1 LCHCEAFRP
10 KQSQKRK
17 ILDCFASL
25 AMTKMRFSRERL
37 LSFFIVLITLC
48 AFSQT
53 QVLSQTLE
61 RAEVPVEHTWKLE
74 DLYTSNEAWNKA
86 KQKWAA
92 QFDNILKYK
101 GKLANSASE
110 LLACLEFNSDIS
122 KEFDRLQSCASM
134 KSDQDVRDSKYLAM
148 KQELQQLVTD
158 YSSKASFIEPQ
169 IAGMDKQKIDEFIAE
184 ETGLKIYKMYL
195 YDIQRRKAHKL
206 SEKEEKILAEAGL
219 LADGPYS
226 IFSVF
231 SNAELPFPEI
241 ELSDGTMAK
250 LNQAGYARYRALP
263 NRKDRQAVFQAF
275 WSCFSNFKRT
285 FGTQLY
291 AHVNKDIFYVRSRG
305 YKSSLENALDKDN
318 IPLEVYSS
326 LIENVNHNLDSFH
339 RYLNLK
345 KRMLGVD
352 TLKYSDVY
360 APVVKD
366 VELKYTFDQAN
377 KLVLDAV
384 KPLGEDYGQVVKEA
398 FENRWIDVYPTPGKR
413 MGAYSNGSAYDVHPY
428 ILLNFNGQYD
438 DVSTLAHELGHTMH
452 SFYSNKNQP
461 YPTADYSTFVAEVA
475 STFNEALLINK
486 MLKEIQD
493 KDIRLSLLMNYLD
506 GIKGTVFRQT
516 QFAEFELRIH
526 EKAEQGEPLTGDVLS
541 ELYGDILKKYYGHDK
556 GICHIED
563 LYTVE
568 WAYIPHFYYNFY
580 VYQYATSFTASTAL
594 AEKVLSEEEGALEKY
609 IEFISAGGSDYPI
622 NILKKAGVDMT
633 GPEPFDKTI
642 AVMNRTMDEIEA
654 ILEGLPSPRG

>member
-1 LCHCEAFRP
+1 
-10 KQSQKRK
+10 
-17 ILDCFASL
+17 
-25 AMTKMRFSRERL
+25 MNRL
-37 LSFFIVLITLC
+37 FNIFVVLITLC

-53 QVLSQTLE
+53 QVFSQTLE

-74 DLYTSNEAWNKA
+74 DLYTSDEAWNKA

-110 LLACLEFNSDIS
+110 LLACLEFNSEIS
-122 KEFDRLQSCASM
+122 KEYNRLQSYAAM

-148 KQELQQLVTD
+148 KQELQQLITD
-158 YSSKASFIEPQ
+158 YNSKASFIEPE

-184 ETGLKIYKMYL
+184 EPGLKIYRMYL

-219 LADGPYS
+219 LAEGPYS

-241 ELSDGTMAK
+241 ELSDGTKAK

-263 NRKDRQAVFQAF
+263 NREDRQVVFQAF
-275 WSCFSNFKRT
+275 WSAFESFKRT
-285 FGTQLY
+285 IGVQLY
-291 AHVNKDIFYVRSRG
+291 TNVNKDMFYARTRG
-305 YKSSLENALDKDN
+305 YNSSLESALDKDN
-318 IPLEVYSS
+318 IPTEVYSA
-326 LIENVNHNLDSFH
+326 LIENVNNNLDSFH

-345 KRMLGVD
+345 KRMLGVE

-366 VELKYTFDQAN
+366 VELKYTFEEAK

-384 KPLGEDYGQVVKEA
+384 KPLGEDYSQVVKEA

-452 SFYSNKNQP
+452 SYYSNKNQP
-461 YPTADYSTFVAEVA
+461 YPTADYSIFVAEVA
-475 STFNEALLINK
+475 STFNEALLIHK
-486 MLKEIQD
+486 MLKEIKD
-493 KDIRLSLLMNYLD
+493 KDTRLSLLMNYLD

-516 QFAEFELRIH
+516 QFAEYELRIH

-541 ELYGDILKKYYGHDK
+541 RLYDDILKKYYGHDK
-556 GICHIED
+556 GVCHIED

-594 AEKVLSEEEGALEKY
+594 AEKVLSGEKGTLEKY

-622 NILKKAGVDMT
+622 NILKKAGIDMT
-633 GPEPFDKTI
+633 SPEPFNKTI

-654 ILEGLPSPRG
+654 ILDKDKSSEP